1 MSAVVAAKILM
12 IITTASAV
20 PWGRFSTAYF
30 VSKGIS
36 ATQIGT
42 LRLVGFFA
50 KAFAYPI
57 WGLIS
62 DYTQN
67 VKFTLISSIFL
78 CGLSL
83 ILLRSEYVLNTF
95 ALLIFIKFIRSGL
108 NAVWPLTESMA
119 LLLIKGKGYGQ
130 TRMYCAIS
138 WGLCSFLVGY
148 IIDRSSYGINLVF
161 YLTWFIM
168 FLDIIILIVF
178 IPSPEQQPQEEEEE
192 EEKKNMNKI
201 VELKKEEEKKGK
213 NANNE
218 DNSSSNN
225 NNKNNNNNNNNNENN
240 IINNDGNSS
249 FASTLSNM
257 KIFFCNKDLQQFY
270 FILLIYGFCFSLVE
284 SLLFIILEKE
294 YHASKTIQ
302 GLCIFISVLF
312 EIPVFHYSD
321 YLLETYKVKKMFVIA
336 HSACALRLFLYFLTP
351 LQYPYMIV
359 FIQLLHGFCFAVMWV
374 AAVRYAK
381 LNAPKTLQ
389 NTSQTFMSNVWV
401 VGNGLGSF
409 FWTFSYDYFQSFRIC
424 YISGCFILIGLSYYT
439 FNYWDIV
446 DDDERKKNNNVFLNN
461 TNNDGY
467 GNDMEG
473 AVGGSRNNNNN
484 DGVELR
490 RRI

>member
-192 EEKKNMNKI
+192 EEEEMKNMNKI
-201 VELKKEEEKKGK
+201 VELQKEEEKKGE

-225 NNKNNNNNNNNNENN
+225 NNNNGGIMNEGFLTKLGKNGFLNDANNNSNNSQ
-240 IINNDGNSS
+240 IPS
-249 FASTLSNM
+249 FKDELKRAATSYTDVDKLIDTAKFQDEELKQLELERIKLSQQRM
-257 KIFFCNKDLQQFY
+257 ELYQEQAAQQLEVKRQAQHEKLAKRLEERKRRRLSQSKQQKTKQDEDAAMLQQH
-270 FILLIYGFCFSLVE
+270 FSNNAENRVKSKQRTYQRIVE
-284 SLLFIILEKE
+284 RKLQSLEKKSSDGRAQLFNVE
-294 YHASKTIQ
+294 NTI
-302 GLCIFISVLF
+302 
-312 EIPVFHYSD
+312 
-321 YLLETYKVKKMFVIA
+321 
-336 HSACALRLFLYFLTP
+336 
-351 LQYPYMIV
+351 
-359 FIQLLHGFCFAVMWV
+359 
-374 AAVRYAK
+374 K
-381 LNAPKTLQ
+381 LNEDRLHELQ
-389 NTSQTFMSNVWV
+389 
-401 VGNGLGSF
+401 LK
-409 FWTFSYDYFQSFRIC
+409 RA
-424 YISGCFILIGLSYYT
+424 
-439 FNYWDIV
+439 
-446 DDDERKKNNNVFLNN
+446 E
-461 TNNDGY
+461 
-467 GNDMEG
+467 
-473 AVGGSRNNNNN
+473 
-484 DGVELR
+484 ELR
-490 RRI
+490 SNYSTRNTKKK